1 RLIELLPGKES
12 DPISCSLR
20 PVNLEDAQPFE
31 ALSYVWGDGRSMRS
45 IFCFDH
51 GSISN
56 TKTSTILVTS
66 NCWHALRRLRLEDK
80 TRVLW
85 IDAICIN
92 QNREDQ
98 GEKSQQ
104 VPLMGNLYRKASC
117 VLVYLG

>member
-1 RLIELLPGKES
+1 RLMELLPGEGS

-20 PVNLEDAQPFE
+20 PVTLGDAQPFE
-31 ALSYVWGDGRSMRS
+31 ALSYVWGNPHGTRS

-51 GSISN
+51 GSNSN
-56 TKTSTILVTS
+56 TKSTTLLVTA

-80 TRVLW
+80 TRILW

-92 QNREDQ
+92 QYQEDRV
-98 GEKSQQ
+98 EKSQQ
-104 VPLMGNLYRKASC
+104 IPLMGNIYRRANC